1 MRKLYLL
8 SAAVLVACLPKSVG
22 AEEARSPGIWP
33 ERVLI
38 TNDDGIEDEDRLLA
52 LASAFAARESEVIVA
67 VPQENRSGTGHQ
79 MTLVTRSPEI
89 SVERLARHERSN
101 GGPASAFYVV
111 DGYPADCIVFAL
123 SGPLR
128 EKVPDLVISGI
139 NGGPNLAEAWL
150 GSGTIGAARI
160 AAFAGIP
167 ALAVS
172 GIDEEDPEAPARVAE
187 WVARLA
193 SSPPVRQLEAGTYLT
208 VALPRVS
215 LDEVAGVRVAR
226 RFPIRRLPI
235 LSLADGEFSEAS
247 EIWRITGAVDPE
259 PDPESDVALH
269 DQGYIVITPMRAD
282 EHHEVLLEAL
292 ANQLLEIPTPRTGP
306 ARE

>member
-8 SAAVLVACLPKSVG
+8 SAAVLVACLPRSVG
-22 AEEARSPGIWP
+22 AEEAQSPRLWP

-52 LASAFAARESEVIVA
+52 LASAFAAR
-67 VPQENRSGTGHQ
+67 
-79 MTLVTRSPEI
+79 
-89 SVERLARHERSN
+89 HERSN

-123 SGPLR
+123 TGPMR
-128 EKVPDLVISGI
+128 EKPPDLVISGI
-139 NGGPNLAEAWL
+139 NGGPNLAEAWM

-172 GIDEEDPEAPARVAE
+172 GTDEEDPVAPGKVAE

-193 SSPPVRQLEAGTYLT
+193 SSRPVRELEAGTYLT
-208 VALPRVS
+208 VALSKVT

-226 RFPIRRLPI
+226 RFHHRRLPI
-235 LSLADGEFSEAS
+235 MTLADGDRSEAS
-247 EIWRITGAVDPE
+247 ELWRITGTAAPE
-259 PDPESDVALH
+259 PDPGSDVALH
-269 DQGYIVITPMRAD
+269 DQRYIVITPMRAD
-282 EHHEVLLEAL
+282 EHHEVLLDTL
-292 ANQLLEIPTPRTGP
+292 ANQVLEIPTPRAVP

>member
-79 MTLVTRSPEI
+79 MTLATRSPEI

-123 SGPLR
+123 TGPLR

-172 GIDEEDPEAPARVAE
+172 GIDEEDPEAPGRVAE

-193 SSPPVRQLEAGTYLT
+193 SWPPVRQLEAGTYLT
-208 VALPRVS
+208 VALPKIS

-226 RFPIRRLPI
+226 RFRLRHVPI
-235 LSLADGEFSEAS
+235 LTLADGDRSEAS
-247 EIWRITGAVDPE
+247 ELWRITGMAAPE
-259 PDPESDVALH
+259 PEPGSDVALH
-269 DQGYIVITPMRAD
+269 DQRYIVITPMRAD
-282 EHHEVLLEAL
+282 EHHEVLLDAL
-292 ANQLLEIPTPRTGP
+292 ANQVLEIPTPRTVP

>member
-1 MRKLYLL
+1 MEKLCLL
-8 SAAVLVACLPKSVG
+8 STAVLLCFPGIAG
-22 AEEARSPGIWP
+22 AEQAPSARPWP

-52 LASAFAARESEVIVA
+52 LASSFAARGSEVTVA
-67 VPQENRSGTGHQ
+67 VPQENRSGTGNQ
-79 MTLVTRSPEI
+79 MTLATRSSEI
-89 SVERLARHERSN
+89 SVKRLVRHEKSH
-101 GGPASAFYVV
+101 GGPAAAFYVV

-123 SGPLR
+123 TGPLR
-128 EKVPDLVISGI
+128 EEPPDLVISGI

-150 GSGTIGAARI
+150 GSGTIGAARM

-208 VALPRVS
+208 VALPKVS

-226 RFPIRRLPI
+226 RFHLRRVPIMT
-235 LSLADGEFSEAS
+235 LADGDRSEAS
-247 EIWRITGAVDPE
+247 ELWRITGAVAPE
-259 PDPESDVALH
+259 PDPESDVALL
-269 DQGYIVITPMRAD
+269 DQRYIVITPMRAD

-292 ANQLLEIPTPRTGP
+292 ANQVLEIPTPRTVP
-306 ARE
+306 IRE

>member
-8 SAAVLVACLPKSVG
+8 STAVLLACVLQSVG
-22 AEEARSPGIWP
+22 AQEAPSPRLWP

-38 TNDDGIEDEDRLLA
+38 TNDDGIEDEARLLA
-52 LASAFAARESEVIVA
+52 LASAFAARGSEVTVA
-67 VPQENRSGTGHQ
+67 VPRENRSGSGHQ
-79 MTLVTRSPEI
+79 MTLATRSSEI
-89 SVERLARHERSN
+89 SVERQARHERSN
-101 GGPASAFYVV
+101 EGPASAFYVV
-111 DGYPADCIVFAL
+111 DGYPADCILFAL
-123 SGPLR
+123 AGPLR
-128 EKVPDLVISGI
+128 ETPPDLVISGI

-160 AAFAGIP
+160 AAFAGFP

-172 GIDEEDPEAPARVAE
+172 GIDEEDPGARGRVAE

-193 SSPPVRQLEAGTYLT
+193 SSPLVRQLEAGTYLT

-226 RFPIRRLPI
+226 RLHLSYQPI
-235 LSLADGEFSEAS
+235 LTLAEGDRSEAS
-247 EIWRITGAVDPE
+247 ELWRITDAEAAE
-259 PDPESDVALH
+259 PDPESDVALYE
-269 DQGYIVITPMRAD
+269 QRYIVITPMRAD
-282 EHHEVLLEAL
+282 EHHQVLLETL
-292 ANQLLEIPTPRTGP
+292 ANQLIEIPTPSAAP